1 MDSIILPYRGK
12 TPAIDPTAFIAP
24 TAAVIGDVTVGAGSS
39 IWFGAVVRGDFQP
52 ITIGQNTNIQENATI
67 HVMRDVPVHI
77 GDNVLIGH
85 NAVVHCSRIGTG
97 TLIGMGSIVHCSSI
111 GAGTLIGMGSIVM
124 GYSEIGEN
132 VVIGAGTFLPQHKKI
147 PSNSLVFGNPAQIV
161 RALRDDEIEALREA
175 AENYAGLG
183 AEYKEIIEEMK

>member
-1 MDSIILPYRGK
+1 
-12 TPAIDPTAFIAP
+12 
-24 TAAVIGDVTVGAGSS
+24 
-39 IWFGAVVRGDFQP
+39 
-52 ITIGQNTNIQENATI
+52 
-67 HVMRDVPVHI
+67 MRDVPVCI

-85 NAVVHCSRIGTG
+85 NAVVHCSRIGDN
-97 TLIGMGSIVHCSSI
+97 TLIGMGSII
-111 GAGTLIGMGSIVM
+111 M

-161 RALRDDEIEALREA
+161 RALRDDEIEALRAA

-183 AEYKEIIEEMK
+183 AEYKQIIEEMK

>member
-1 MDSIILPYRGK
+1 MDKMILPYRGK
-12 TPAIDPTAFIAP
+12 APVIDPTVFLAP
-24 TAAVIGDVTVGAGSS
+24 MAAVIGDVTIGAGSS
-39 IWFGAVVRGDFQP
+39 VWFGAVVRGDFQP
-52 ITIGQNTNIQENATI
+52 ITIGQNTNIQDNATI

-85 NAVVHCSRIGTG
+85 NAVVHCSRVGDN
-97 TLIGMGSIVHCSSI
+97 TLI
-111 GAGTLIGMGSIVM
+111 AMGSIVM

-161 RALRDDEIEALREA
+161 RALRDDEIEALQEA
-175 AENYAGLG
+175 AENYANLG
-183 AEYKEIIEEMK
+183 VEYKRIVEELK

>member
-1 MDSIILPYRGK
+1 MDKMILPYRGK
-12 TPAIDPTAFIAP
+12 APVIDPTVFLAP
-24 TAAVIGDVTVGAGSS
+24 MAAVIGDVTIGAGSS

-52 ITIGQNTNIQENATI
+52 ITIGQNTNIQDNATI

-77 GDNVLIGH
+77 GNNVLIGH
-85 NAVVHCSRIGTG
+85 NAVVHCSRVGDN
-97 TLIGMGSIVHCSSI
+97 
-111 GAGTLIGMGSIVM
+111 TLIGMGSIVM

-161 RALRDDEIEALREA
+161 RALRDDEIEALQEA
-175 AENYAGLG
+175 AENYANLG
-183 AEYKEIIEEMK
+183 VEYKRIVEELK

>member
-1 MDSIILPYRGK
+1 MDKIILPYRGK
-12 TPAIDPTAFIAP
+12 MPEIHPTAFIAP
-24 TAAVIGDVTVGAGSS
+24 NAAV
-39 IWFGAVVRGDFQP
+39 
-52 ITIGQNTNIQENATI
+52 
-67 HVMRDVPVHI
+67 I

-85 NAVVHCSRIGTG
+85 NAVVHCSRIGNN
-97 TLIGMGSIVHCSSI
+97 TLV
-111 GAGTLIGMGSIVM
+111 GMGSIVM

-175 AENYAGLG
+175 AENYANLG
-183 AEYKEIIEEMK
+183 VEYKHIIEEMK

>member
-1 MDSIILPYRGK
+1 MDKMILPYRGK
-12 TPAIDPTAFIAP
+12 APVIDPTVFLAP
-24 TAAVIGDVTVGAGSS
+24 MAAVIGDVTIGAGSS
-39 IWFGAVVRGDFQP
+39 VWFGAVVRGDFQP
-52 ITIGQNTNIQENATI
+52 ITIGQNTNIQDNATI

-85 NAVVHCSRIGTG
+85 NAVVHCSRVGDN
-97 TLIGMGSIVHCSSI
+97 
-111 GAGTLIGMGSIVM
+111 TLIGMGSIVM

-161 RALRDDEIEALREA
+161 RALRDDEIEALQEA
-175 AENYAGLG
+175 AENYANLG
-183 AEYKEIIEEMK
+183 VEDKRIVEELK